1 MCKAVLRSA
10 TGLIRRVAVLPLCC
24 ADSPTSQTEI
34 SYLKSASGCPRS
46 TAQLVGGPLSCSAA
60 PMRNPHSA
68 IQSLQSEIRHSSTA
82 RAPVSA
88 RLSGLARFEATPSGV
103 VYKRPHPHRHP
114 APPRPT
120 HPRILHSEPVST
132 GFLALAFG
140 LFDFLQPRYH
150 RSAAV
155 MGALILD
162 VLDDPWQIP
171 FAERHNSVPRLPRQ

>member
-46 TAQLVGGPLSCSAA
+46 TAQLVGGPLSRSAA

-68 IQSLQSEIRHSSTA
+68 IQSLQSEIRYSSTA
-82 RAPVSA
+82 RASVSA
-88 RLSGLARFEATPSGV
+88 RFSGLARFEATPSGV

-120 HPRILHSEPVST
+120 PPHPSPHS
-132 GFLALAFG
+132 AFG
-140 LFDFLQPRYH
+140 ARFN
-150 RSAAV
+150 
-155 MGALILD
+155 G
-162 VLDDPWQIP
+162 
-171 FAERHNSVPRLPRQ
+171 LPRARLRAVRFPPTALPPIRGRDGCVDSGCTR